1 MNYTFHIGRMTK
13 DPELRRTNSGKAV
26 CSFSLAVRN
35 DFKNAEG
42 NYDSTFL
49 DFVAFEGKAET
60 IAKYAHK
67 GDRIAIAGKCSPRF
81 YENKEGKKVHVDE
94 IKVNDFE
101 FLEKKRETSAAP
113 SAQGEFELIDDS
125 DETLPF

>member
-1 MNYTFHIGRMTK
+1 MNLTIHIGRMTK
-13 DPELRRTNSGKAV
+13 DPELRRTTTGKSV

-49 DFVAFEGKAET
+49 DFVAFDIKADA

-67 GDRIAIAGKCSPRF
+67 GDRIAIVGKCAPRY
-81 YENKEGKKVHVDE
+81 YENKEGRKVRVDE

-101 FLEKKRETSAAP
+101 FLEPKKDRPAATSN
-113 SAQGEFELIDDS
+113 FEVLEDA
-125 DETLPF
+125 DEVLPF

>member
-1 MNYTFHIGRMTK
+1 MNFTFHIGRLTK
-13 DPELRRTNSGKAV
+13 DPELRRTSNGKAV
-26 CSFSLAVRN
+26 ATFSLAVRN

-49 DFVAFEGKAET
+49 DFVAFDVKAEA

-67 GDRIAIAGKCSPRF
+67 GDRIAIAGKSAPRY
-81 YENKEGKKVHVDE
+81 YENKEGRKVRVDE

-101 FLEKKRETSAAP
+101 FLEPKK
-113 SAQGEFELIDDS
+113 AQPVTNTEFEVIDDA
-125 DETLPF
+125 DEVLPF